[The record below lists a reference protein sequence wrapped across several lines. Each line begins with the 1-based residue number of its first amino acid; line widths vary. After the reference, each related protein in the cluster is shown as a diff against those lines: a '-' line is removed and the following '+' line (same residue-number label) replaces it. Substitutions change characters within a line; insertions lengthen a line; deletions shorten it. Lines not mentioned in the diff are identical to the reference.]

1 MRNILIA
8 FIAIPLAGIIYGCA
22 NTSTLTEMARIQ
34 EQHSAQI
41 EKITIV
47 LEELLEQEKQT
58 GDTTEINS
66 QDEMFEAALFLAK
79 HGRGNVNNQA
89 IAILGYLGGGKAENA
104 LLEML
109 GNGSYNRNSSYII
122 NALVS
127 MRSNKLRPV
136 IIKLLKSGNT
146 QDINAAMN
154 AINNRSLNILKK
166 SDLPLVI
173 EVLNNMS
180 GNRNNRYNRN
190 NLLKIVCRMD
200 QDTGVKYICEVLETV
215 DVNQQRELIYIPMN
229 AQINLSTKSWL
240 KIIKALDEPN
250 SQNISAFQ
258 ALCDAISRKGDLRL
272 MDYALEWA
280 DFAIENNSLR
290 SSYINMLNRMRD
302 PKSAEIFLDLCLLN
316 KKSRN
321 NYHRNYLKN
330 FPGIIQNDGKYQLVD
345 DKTMKKLL
353 KKRAKTIARLNARDE
368 RRASKKK
375 K

>member
-166 SDLPLVI
+166 PDLPLVI